1 MSNSVQPHRWK
12 PTKLCCPWDSPGKTL
27 GEQKPK
33 GRMNSI
39 LKPGKGDLKQNKFK
53 KKRERNNEK
62 GTSLFLHGEFHGQRN
77 LEATVH
83 SVAKSWTGLK
93 PLSAHTRGREEEGL
107 FGEGEEA
114 ELYPEG
120 PR

>member
-1 MSNSVQPHRWK
+1 MQETWVQP
-12 PTKLCCPWDSPGKTL
+12 LS
-27 GEQKPK
+27 
-33 GRMNSI
+33 
-39 LKPGKGDLKQNKFK
+39 
-53 KKRERNNEK
+53 REDPLEK
-62 GTSLFLHGEFHGQRN
+62 GMAIHLPGESHGQRN

>member
-1 MSNSVQPHRWK
+1 MYRVMRKNLLSWWLRQYRICLKHGRPRFD
-12 PTKLCCPWDSPGKTL
+12 PWVRKIPWRRNWQLSPVFL
-27 GEQKPK
+27 PGE
-33 GRMNSI
+33 S
-39 LKPGKGDLKQNKFK
+39 
-53 KKRERNNEK
+53 
-62 GTSLFLHGEFHGQRN
+62 HGQRN

>member
-1 MSNSVQPHRWK
+1 MGFSGGASGKEPACQCRIHRR
-12 PTKLCCPWDSPGKTL
+12 CGCDPWVGKIPWRRAWQLSPVFL
-27 GEQKPK
+27 PGE
-33 GRMNSI
+33 S
-39 LKPGKGDLKQNKFK
+39 
-53 KKRERNNEK
+53 
-62 GTSLFLHGEFHGQRN
+62 HGQRN

-93 PLSAHTRGREEEGL
+93 PLSAHTRGWEEEGL